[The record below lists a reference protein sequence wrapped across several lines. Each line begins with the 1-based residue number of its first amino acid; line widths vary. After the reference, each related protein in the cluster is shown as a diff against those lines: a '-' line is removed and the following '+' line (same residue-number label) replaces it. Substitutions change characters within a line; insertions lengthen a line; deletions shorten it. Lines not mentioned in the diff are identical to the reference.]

1 MSYKNSCYVNGSY
14 PLLLF
19 LLMKTEKNLNDTFF
33 FFGRGVPENIAKN
46 FKNSWHLNIY
56 FKKKNKF
63 TKYIEMYLLYRNLEN
78 FLTKEKLIK
87 KNIYLQDN
95 ISYSQFFMNHI
106 DNCFLLEDG
115 LANYNTEH
123 LKLITK
129 EKLKLKKF
137 KIFRDKFLKR
147 SKYNYKVLGL
157 SNKIKKIYLTGIAE
171 IPEIIKDK
179 VEIVNLKEK
188 WKQLSLEEQ
197 EEILRIF
204 NLKNSDL
211 IKWQKLKNKVLLI
224 TQPLSEDGI
233 ITEKEKIEI
242 YKEVIEKN
250 KLENIMIKPHP
261 REKTNYKNIFP
272 DIELIEG
279 KFPLEILMLL
289 GINFKEVIT
298 IFSTA
303 ALNFKGITNVNFI
316 GTEDNIN
323 LKEKVG
329 EIKKVYYKI

>member
-1 MSYKNSCYVNGSY
+1 MIKQFCYVNSVY
-14 PLLLF
+14 SLFVYLLL
-19 LLMKTEKNLNDTFF
+19 EKEHINNTFYF
-33 FFGRGVPENIAKN
+33 FEEDISQNFQKY
-46 FKNSWHLNIY
+46 FKNYVFLYKIRRKNCNLFIYY
-56 FKKKNKF
+56 FKLYKKYRRIEKILNRNNFLNKNIF
-63 TKYIEMYLLYRNLEN
+63 LQDHLEN
-78 FLTKEKLIK
+78 SSYFLER
-87 KNIYLQDN
+87 
-95 ISYSQFFMNHI
+95 ME
-106 DNCFLLEDG
+106 NCFLLEDG
-115 LANYNTEH
+115 LANYDIN
-123 LKLITK
+123 KLNKENQLLERIKINKIFK
-129 EKLKLKKF
+129 EKIIKKIN
-137 KIFRDKFLKR
+137 K
-147 SKYNYKVLGL
+147 KYKSFGL
-157 SNKIKKIYLTGIAE
+157 SNKVKKIYLTGIAE

-179 VEIVNLKEK
+179 VEIINLKEK
-188 WKQLSLEEQ
+188 WEQLSLEEQ
-197 EEILRIF
+197 EEILKIF

-261 REKTNYKNIFP
+261 REKTNYKKFFP
-272 DIELIEG
+272 DVELIEG

-303 ALNFKGITNVNFI
+303 ALNFKGITNINFI
-316 GTEDNIN
+316 GTEDNIH
-323 LKEKVG
+323 LKEKIG